1 MDVHELILRT
11 RSYRRFHQDRP
22 VSIEIL
28 RDLVEMARIAQSPWN
43 QQALKFILCNSP
55 DTNAQ
60 IFQHLQWAARI
71 PDWPGPSEGERPAA
85 YIVIVADKELG
96 KLFNYD
102 HPVAGTAILLG
113 ATEKGLGGCLI
124 GAFSRKNI
132 SAVLNLSERYN
143 PLLVVALG
151 EPAETI
157 VLDPVGPEG
166 DTAYWHDSEG
176 VHHVPKRTLEDL
188 ILREI

>member
-11 RSYRRFHQDRP
+11 RTCRRFHQDRP
-22 VSIEIL
+22 VSMETL

-43 QQALKFILCNSP
+43 QQAIKFILCN
-55 DTNAQ
+55 DAGTNAQ
-60 IFQHLQWAARI
+60 IFEHLNWASRM
-71 PDWPGPSEGERPAA
+71 PEWPGPAEGERPAA

-113 ATEKGLGGCLI
+113 ATEKGLAGCLI
-124 GAFSRKNI
+124 GAFPRKKV
-132 SAVLNLSERYN
+132 SGVLELGERYD
-143 PLLVVALG
+143 PLLVIALG
-151 EPAETI
+151 ERAEDVVI
-157 VLDPVGPEG
+157 DPVGPDG
-166 DTAYWHDSEG
+166 NTAYWNDSDG
-176 VHHVPKRTLEDL
+176 VHHVPKRSLEDL